1 MSQDPIPFS
10 QIAQQLQASPMFTVL
25 AQVQALEKAG
35 EHIIHFEIGD
45 PDFNTPAHIADA
57 GIASLQRG
65 ETHYVNSLGIAE
77 LRDAVAEATERD
89 LGFRPSREQV
99 VIAPAISFVYF
110 VVNCLV
116 NPGEEVIVANP
127 DYASYFSAFS
137 ALGAKAV
144 AVPTYEKKQFRIQAE
159 DIEKHITPKTRLMII
174 NSPQN
179 PTGAVISREDSK
191 KIFDL
196 AQKHNIFIIS
206 DEVYGKIV
214 YDEKVHSLGTYDHCR
229 ERIIILNSFS
239 KTYAMT
245 GWRLGYAI
253 APEQIVEKLGL
264 MIQTVISSVP
274 AFIQQAGVAALLG
287 DQSCVNT
294 TVEEYRGR
302 RDLIIKGL
310 NELSGV
316 SCVVPGGAFYAFP
329 NISGTGMSSEEFTR
343 FILDKARVAVLP
355 GVNFGS
361 MGEGHIRISFA
372 TSTENIKEGLARMK
386 KALEEHNHHE

>member
-1 MSQDPIPFS
+1 MSEKSIPFS
-10 QIAQQLQASPMFTVL
+10 HTAEQLQASPMFAVL

-45 PDFNTPAHIADA
+45 PDFNTPPHIVEA
-57 GIASLQRG
+57 GIASLKRG
-65 ETHYVNSLGIAE
+65 ETHYVNSLGISE
-77 LRDAVAEATERD
+77 LRDAVAMATERD

-116 NPGEEVIVANP
+116 NPGEEVIVADP

-137 ALGAKAV
+137 ALGVKAV
-144 AVPTYEKKQFRIQAE
+144 AVPTHEKNQFRIQAE

-179 PTGAVISREDSK
+179 PTGAVISHEDSK
-191 KIFDL
+191 KIFDI
-196 AQKHNIFIIS
+196 AKKYDIFIIS

-214 YDEKVHSLGTYDHCR
+214 YDEKAHSLGAYDQCR

-253 APEQIVEKLGL
+253 APERIVEKIGL

-274 AFIQQAGVAALLG
+274 AFVQHGGVAALLG
-287 DQSCVNT
+287 DQSCIDNMVD
-294 TVEEYRGR
+294 EYRQR
-302 RDLIIKGL
+302 RDIIVAGL
-310 NELSGV
+310 NDLPGV
-316 SCVVPGGAFYAFP
+316 SCVSPGGAFYAFP

-343 FILDKARVAVLP
+343 CMLDKARVAVLP
-355 GVNFGS
+355 GVNFGP

-372 TSTENIKEGLARMK
+372 TSIENIKEGLARMK
-386 KALEEHNHHE
+386 EALTQLNHHE